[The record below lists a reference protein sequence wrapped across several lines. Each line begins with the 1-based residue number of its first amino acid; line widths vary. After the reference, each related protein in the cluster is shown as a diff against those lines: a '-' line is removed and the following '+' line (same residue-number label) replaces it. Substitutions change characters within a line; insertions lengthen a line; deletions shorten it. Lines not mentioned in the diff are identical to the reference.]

1 MVQEGA
7 EVGDEGGE
15 SAILL
20 AGVGAVQEPFQFIQ
34 EIIVLILQGLA
45 LGETVLG
52 VD

>member
-1 MVQEGA
+1 MVEEGPDLSQVRR
-7 EVGDEGGE
+7 EIDVPF
-15 SAILL
+15 
-20 AGVGAVQEPFQFIQ
+20 AGVGAIQEPFQFIQ